1 MAGHSKW
8 ANIKHRKAASD
19 AAKGKVFSKM
29 AKEIMV
35 AARMGGGDP
44 NANITLRSLITKAR
58 GFNMPADNIDRA
70 IKKGTGELASD
81 AMEEIVYEGFA
92 PGGVSVIVACYSDNR
107 NRTAA
112 EVRNVFNKQ
121 GGNLAQTGSVSRSF
135 TRKGQLFVEA
145 DKVEEDTLLEA
156 VLEAGAED
164 AVRDGDAYEILCEP
178 SAYPEVLQAL
188 ETAEI
193 PVRDSEVTLLPDTWM
208 PVTDKEQAAQIMKF
222 IASLEDLDDVQNVYS
237 NLDVDDALLD
247 ELSD

>member
-1 MAGHSKW
+1 MSGHSKW

-19 AAKGKVFSKM
+19 AVKGKVFSKL

-35 AARMGGGDP
+35 AARIGGGDP
-44 NANITLRSLITKAR
+44 AANITLRSLVQKAR

-112 EVRNVFNKQ
+112 EVRNVFNKS
-121 GGNLAQTGSVSRSF
+121 GGNLAQNGSVSRSF
-135 TRKGQLFVEA
+135 TRKGQLFVAA
-145 DKVEEDTLLEA
+145 DQVEEDRLLEI

-164 AVRDGDAYEILCEP
+164 AVLDGDAYEILTEP
-178 SAYPEVLQAL
+178 SAYPQVLQAL
-188 ETAEI
+188 ETAGI
-193 PVRDSEVTLLPDTWM
+193 PVRDSEVTLIPDSYM
-208 PVTDKEQAAQIMKF
+208 AITDKGQAEQIIKF
-222 IASLEDLDDVQNVYS
+222 IGLLEDLDDVQNVYS
-237 NLDVDDALLD
+237 NMDVDDAMLD
-247 ELSD
+247 ELAG

>member
-19 AAKGKVFSKM
+19 AVKGKMFSKM

-35 AARMGGGDP
+35 AARIGGGDP
-44 NANITLRSLITKAR
+44 AANITLRSLVQKAR
-58 GFNMPADNIDRA
+58 GYNMPADNIDRA

-112 EVRNVFNKQ
+112 EVRNVFNKS
-121 GGNLAQTGSVSRSF
+121 GGNLAQNGSVSRSF
-135 TRKGQLFVEA
+135 TRRGQLFVAA
-145 DKVEEDTLLEA
+145 DQVEEDRLLEV

-164 AVRDGDAYEILCEP
+164 AVLDGDAYEILTDP
-178 SAYPEVLQAL
+178 SAYPQILEAL
-188 ETAEI
+188 EAAGI
-193 PVRDSEVTLLPDTWM
+193 PVRDSEVTLLPDTYM
-208 PVTDKEQAAQIMKF
+208 TITDKDQASQIMKF
-222 IASLEDLDDVQNVYS
+222 IGLLEELDDVQNVYS

-247 ELSD
+247 ELAG